1 MQQTIF
7 RRVFSAALLL
17 AVAACSQNSQTGPL
31 QVGQFVGGG
40 TRQMPVSAAPGT
52 FLPDRTLLKPG
63 GQGRADLV
71 YIDPRAKPASYNQ
84 ILLEPVA
91 VWADPGSAF
100 SKVPANQQ
108 AALANTFYSSL
119 YKDLAAHCR
128 MATAPTPDT
137 LRIRVALVD
146 AQATNP
152 VVTTIATY
160 APYVDAAYSLEALT
174 LNHGVGYFAGAATA
188 EAYATNAA
196 TGALVWEGVD
206 RRGGTTAMIEN
217 TTDRWLDVHH
227 VLTAWSSE
235 LATRLGRLA
244 ACRG

>member
-1 MQQTIF
+1 MQQTVIG
-7 RRVFSAALLL
+7 RMFSAGLLL
-17 AVAACSQNSQTGPL
+17 AVAACSQNSQSGPL
-31 QVGQFVGGG
+31 QAGQFIGGG
-40 TRQMPVSAAPGT
+40 TRQIPVSAAPGT
-52 FLPDRTLLKPG
+52 FLPDRALLKPG
-63 GQGRADLV
+63 GKGRADLV
-71 YIDPRAKPASYNQ
+71 YIDPQADPASFRQ
-84 ILLEPVA
+84 VLLEPVA
-91 VWADPGSAF
+91 VWADPGSDF

-108 AALANTFYSSL
+108 AALANAFYASL

-128 MATAPTPDT
+128 MATAPAPDT

-146 AQATNP
+146 ARATNP

-174 LNHGVGYFAGAATA
+174 LNHGVGYFAGTATA

-196 TGALVWEGVD
+196 TGALVWEGLD

-227 VLTAWSSE
+227 VLTLWSSQ
-235 LATRLGRLA
+235 LAAKLRSLA
-244 ACRG
+244 ACQG